1 MSPTVQLC
9 NAVKNRLDQLKIPA
23 VLKDDDQFDILEETI
38 KVLTIH
44 SAKGLEFPVVF
55 ILGLHNGVLPNTIK
69 SIDDE
74 ESELALERE
83 RILLYVG
90 ITRAAE
96 MLYLVTSKEN
106 PSIFIS
112 EIIKLLKVQQFKE
125 SIYNG

>member
-1 MSPTVQLC
+1 M
-9 NAVKNRLDQLKIPA
+9 
-23 VLKDDDQFDILEETI
+23 LKDDDQFDILEETI

-55 ILGLHNGVLPNTIK
+55 ILGLHNGTLPTTFK
-69 SIDDE
+69 TIDDE
-74 ESELALERE
+74 ESELAIERE

-106 PSIFIS
+106 PSNFIS

-125 SIYNG
+125 PIYNG